1 MKQLK
6 NETKMFS
13 FMSNLRTYH
22 DLEPDF
28 QNVDQHTGGKWFKDT
43 KNVIFLMSSLQ
54 TYNHFKLDFQK
65 VDQHTGGKWLIHGT
79 KCRKD
84 NQ

>member
-22 DLEPDF
+22 HFEPDF

-43 KNVIFLMSSLQ
+43 KNVIFLYVKLTNLQ
-54 TYNHFKLDFQK
+54 SF
-65 VDQHTGGKWLIHGT
+65 
-79 KCRKD
+79 
-84 NQ
+84 